1 MSKRSFFHQS
11 LSHLLAAALALGC
24 GHAAGARAEA
34 VVVASSAPGYAQGQ
48 LVADGQAV
56 RLPDGANATLLFA
69 NGRLLRLRGP
79 YDGVPGDMANR
90 DMASRGVSARAGPG
104 DDRFMQSD
112 LGAARA
118 LGSPLDS
125 ALERALAIDPSVS
138 GVQCVKAGSP
148 PWLRRPAE
156 PGMDQLL
163 LQDKAGGERAAV
175 GWTNDGPVPWPRTL
189 PLADGMDIGAQRP
202 DGTPVG
208 TLHVRMVEA
217 TGGAALAVRMAS
229 AGCAGQVGAAMA
241 TLRDAT
247 VPLDLFLAT
256 DRLSGP
262 ADRPSGD
269 GAAGAAY
276 RPGED
281 IRLLVQTDRDA
292 HLYCYL
298 RNARAQLIPIFPA
311 GAAMSARVAGNVP
324 FSLSGDRMPL
334 RAGEGPADLEVR
346 CIAASRNLDGEMPG
360 RAAAFRPLGEDA
372 AGQLDRA
379 VSRLRETEVASAQL
393 ILKVR

>member
-1 MSKRSFFHQS
+1 MPKRRFSS
-11 LSHLLAAALALGC
+11 LLGAAAILALGF
-24 GHAAGARAEA
+24 GQEAAAEA
-34 VVVASSAPGYAQGQ
+34 VVVASSAPGYVQGQ

-79 YDGVPGDMANR
+79 YDGVPGQTADGA
-90 DMASRGVSARAGPG
+90 VSARAGPG

-118 LGSPLDS
+118 LGNPLDA
-125 ALERALAIDPSVS
+125 ALEKALAIDPSTS
-138 GVQCVKAGSP
+138 GTQCVKAGSP
-148 PWLRRPAE
+148 PLLRRPAE
-156 PGMDQLL
+156 PGLDRLTVQ
-163 LQDKAGGERAAV
+163 AGGERAAV
-175 GWTNDGPVPWPRTL
+175 EWMNGSPAPWPRSL
-189 PLADGMDIGAQRP
+189 PLTDGTDIGMLRP
-202 DGTPVG
+202 DGTLIG

-217 TGGAALAVRMAS
+217 TGGAALAVGLAS
-229 AGCAGQVGAAMA
+229 AGCAGQIGAAMA
-241 TLRDAT
+241 SLRDAM
-247 VPLDLFLAT
+247 VPLDLFLSA
-256 DRLSGP
+256 DP
-262 ADRPSGD
+262 AGN
-269 GAAGAAY
+269 AAY

-298 RNARAQLIPIFPA
+298 RNARGQLIPIFPS
-311 GAAMSARVAGNVP
+311 GATMSARVMGNVP
-324 FSLSGDRMPL
+324 ISLSGDRMPL
-334 RAGEGPADLEVR
+334 RAGDAPADLEVR
-346 CIAASRNLDGEMPG
+346 CIATSRNLDGEIPG
-360 RAAAFRPLGEDA
+360 RDAAFRPLAEDA

>member
-1 MSKRSFFHQS
+1 MFKRS
-11 LSHLLAAALALGC
+11 LSHAFGAAMLALGC
-24 GHAAGARAEA
+24 GHAAAVRAEA
-34 VVVASSAPGYAQGQ
+34 VVVSSSAPGFIQGQ
-48 LVADGQAV
+48 LVADGQAL

-79 YDGVPGDMANR
+79 YDGVPGDMTDSA
-90 DMASRGVSARAGPG
+90 VSARAGPG

-118 LGSPLDS
+118 MGNPLDA
-125 ALERALAIDPSVS
+125 ALERALTIDPSVS

-148 PWLRRPAE
+148 PALRRPAE
-156 PGMDQLL
+156 PGLDRLT
-163 LQDKAGGERAAV
+163 LQDMVSGERAAV
-175 GWTNDGPVPWPRTL
+175 SWADDGSAPWPQAL
-189 PLADGMDIGAQRP
+189 PLADGSDIGALRP

-208 TLHVRMVEA
+208 TLHVRMVGA
-217 TGGAALAVRMAS
+217 AGGAALAVGMAS
-229 AGCAGQVGAAMA
+229 AGCAGQIAAAMA
-241 TLRDAT
+241 ALRDAM
-247 VPLDLFLAT
+247 VPLDLFL
-256 DRLSGP
+256 S
-262 ADRPSGD
+262 ADRGGP
-269 GAAGAAY
+269 AY

-324 FSLSGDRMPL
+324 LSLSGDRMPL

-346 CIAASRNLDGEMPG
+346 CIAASRNLDDEMPG
-360 RAAAFRPLGEDA
+360 RAAAFRPLSEEA
-372 AGQLDRA
+372 AVQLDRA

-393 ILKVR
+393 FLKVR

>member
-1 MSKRSFFHQS
+1 MPKRRLPYL
-11 LSHLLAAALALGC
+11 LSAAAAAALGC
-24 GHAAGARAEA
+24 GQAASAAEA
-34 VVVASSAPGYAQGQ
+34 VVVASSAPGFVQGQ
-48 LVADGQAV
+48 IVADKQAV
-56 RLPDGANATLLFA
+56 RVPEGANATLLFA

-79 YDGVPGDMANR
+79 YDGVPGEMTDGA
-90 DMASRGVSARAGPG
+90 VSARAGPG

-118 LGSPLDS
+118 LGNPLDA
-125 ALERALAIDPSVS
+125 ALEKALAVDPSAS
-138 GVQCVKAGSP
+138 GTQCVKAGSP
-148 PWLRRPAE
+148 PLLRRPAE
-156 PGMDQLL
+156 PGLDRLL
-163 LQDKAGGERAAV
+163 LQAGGERAAV
-175 GWTNDGPVPWPRTL
+175 SWTDSGPAPWPRGL
-189 PLADGMDIGAQRP
+189 PLADGADIGTLRP

-208 TLHVRMVEA
+208 TLHLRMVEA

-229 AGCAGQVGAAMA
+229 AGCAAQVGAAMA
-241 TLRDAT
+241 GLRDAT
-247 VPLDLFLAT
+247 VPFDLFLSSEGTA
-256 DRLSGP
+256 G
-262 ADRPSGD
+262 
-269 GAAGAAY
+269 GAV

-311 GAAMSARVAGNVP
+311 GATMSAQVTGNVP
-324 FSLSGDRMPL
+324 LSLSGDRMPL
-334 RAGEGPADLEVR
+334 RAGDGPADLEVR

-360 RAAAFRPLGEDA
+360 RTAAFRPLAEDA
-372 AGQLDRA
+372 AMQLDRA

>member
-1 MSKRSFFHQS
+1 MFKRSI
-11 LSHLLAAALALGC
+11 SHAFGAAVLALGC
-24 GHAAGARAEA
+24 GHAAGVRAEA
-34 VVVASSAPGYAQGQ
+34 VVVSSSAPGFVQGQ
-48 LVADGQAV
+48 LVADGQAL

-79 YDGVPGDMANR
+79 YDGVPDDRA
-90 DMASRGVSARAGPG
+90 DSAVSARAGPG

-118 LGSPLDS
+118 LGNPLDA
-125 ALERALAIDPSVS
+125 ALERALAIDPSAS

-148 PWLRRPAE
+148 PALRRPAE
-156 PGMDQLL
+156 PGLDRLI
-163 LQDKAGGERAAV
+163 LQDMAGGERATVNWA
-175 GWTNDGPVPWPRTL
+175 NDGPAPWPRSL
-189 PLADGMDIGAQRP
+189 PLADGTDIGALRP
-202 DGTPVG
+202 DGTLVG
-208 TLHVRMVEA
+208 TVRVRMVGA
-217 TGGAALAVRMAS
+217 TGGAALAVGMAS
-229 AGCAGQVGAAMA
+229 AGCAGQIAAAMA
-241 TLRDAT
+241 ALRDAT
-247 VPLDLFLAT
+247 VPLDLFLST
-256 DRLSGP
+256 DHGGGP
-262 ADRPSGD
+262 
-269 GAAGAAY
+269 AY

-324 FSLSGDRMPL
+324 LSLSGDRMPL

-346 CIAASRNLDGEMPG
+346 CIAASRNLDDEMPG
-360 RAAAFRPLGEDA
+360 RSAAFRPLSEEA
-372 AGQLDRA
+372 AVQLDRA

-393 ILKVR
+393 FLKVR

>member
-1 MSKRSFFHQS
+1 MFK
-11 LSHLLAAALALGC
+11 LSISHAFGAAVLALGC
-24 GHAAGARAEA
+24 GHAAGVRAEA
-34 VVVASSAPGYAQGQ
+34 VVVSSSAPGFVQGQ
-48 LVADGQAV
+48 LVADGQAL

-79 YDGVPGDMANR
+79 YDGVPDDRA
-90 DMASRGVSARAGPG
+90 DSAVSARAGPG

-118 LGSPLDS
+118 LGNPLDA
-125 ALERALAIDPSVS
+125 ALERALAIDPSAS

-148 PWLRRPAE
+148 PALRRPAE
-156 PGMDQLL
+156 PGLDRLI
-163 LQDKAGGERAAV
+163 LQDMAGGERATVNWA
-175 GWTNDGPVPWPRTL
+175 NDGPAPWPRSL
-189 PLADGMDIGAQRP
+189 PLADGTDIGALRP
-202 DGTPVG
+202 DGTLVG
-208 TLHVRMVEA
+208 TVRVRMVGA
-217 TGGAALAVRMAS
+217 TGGAALAVGMAS
-229 AGCAGQVGAAMA
+229 AGCAGQIAAAMA
-241 TLRDAT
+241 ALRDAT
-247 VPLDLFLAT
+247 VPLDLFLST
-256 DRLSGP
+256 DHGGGP
-262 ADRPSGD
+262 
-269 GAAGAAY
+269 AY

-324 FSLSGDRMPL
+324 LSLSGDRMPL

-346 CIAASRNLDGEMPG
+346 CIAASRNLDDEMPG
-360 RAAAFRPLGEDA
+360 RSAAFRPLSEEA
-372 AGQLDRA
+372 AVQLDRA

-393 ILKVR
+393 FLKVR